1 MDNIINTQYIYTL
14 IFIVRK
20 CEIYNYVFMSNPLTF
35 TSTNLGCFTVL
46 ILVNMIMTKF
56 ESDSFTCLISFLYFI
71 YLDLWPYTID
81 CLTHNSWKPGCAFSF
96 NMGWRI
102 LVFYSKHILA
112 SMNHNYNTNTV
123 VYFDGKD
130 GNLYLRLRT
139 MSHTIYAAKFEQTIT
154 HQHVLLRRESQ
165 SYWWSIRNNNIVVAR
180 FNCTSHIY

>member
-1 MDNIINTQYIYTL
+1 MDNIINTQSIYTL
-14 IFIVRK
+14 IFIVWK
-20 CEIYNYVFMSNPLTF
+20 CEIHNYVFMSNPLTF
-35 TSTNLGCFTVL
+35 ISTNLSCFTVL
-46 ILVNMIMTKF
+46 IFVNMIMTKF

-71 YLDLWPYTID
+71 YLNLWPYTID
-81 CLTHNSWKPGCAFSF
+81 CLTHNSWKPGSF
-96 NMGWRI
+96 NMSWRI

-112 SMNHNYNTNTV
+112 SMNHDYNTNTV

-165 SYWWSIRNNNIVVAR
+165 SY
-180 FNCTSHIY
+180 